1 MEGIGEPSPNSSG
14 STDKNKERME
24 RLNKLHL
31 LRTAGNF
38 IIFRQ
43 MRPNTKII
51 MQIF

>member
-1 MEGIGEPSPNSSG
+1 MESKGEPSTNSSG
-14 STDKNKERME
+14 STDKNKERKE

-43 MRPNTKII
+43 IRPNTNPNA
-51 MQIF
+51 IF